1 MMTIFYQSLGSVID
15 KSSITDQSKKQSI
28 IFINPKNKDF
38 NLRVNAIAEFNNS
51 VWNNMKSKARIEK
64 KAARKTNFALVEAI
78 MGAKKLDAWNKVS
91 DLISSPRRKSIALN
105 LGEISEMSKDG
116 ESVVVP
122 GKVLSEGEISRK
134 IRLVALKYSEKAR
147 EKLARAKV
155 SFSYINEE
163 IKKNPDA
170 KGLRILSAEK

>member
-1 MMTIFYQSLGSVID
+1 
-15 KSSITDQSKKQSI
+15 
-28 IFINPKNKDF
+28 
-38 NLRVNAIAEFNNS
+38 
-51 VWNNMKSKARIEK
+51 
-64 KAARKTNFALVEAI
+64 
-78 MGAKKLDAWNKVS
+78 
-91 DLISSPRRKSIALN
+91 